1 MNVSATAGGRAQS
14 PVLFLLDVGN
24 EVSETGQLKL
34 SRVPNGTPETVFR
47 SFSAGL
53 DVCKVGK
60 IHIWTKCPK
69 VVYSSL
75 DVCKVGK
82 IPGCENSQPD
92 SLNQFRCLQGG
103 ENSPPHRW
111 QVSHLGKLL

>member
-1 MNVSATAGGRAQS
+1 MLG
-14 PVLFLLDVGN
+14 LFLLDVEN

-47 SFSAGL
+47 SFSAG
-53 DVCKVGK
+53 
-60 IHIWTKCPK
+60 
-69 VVYSSL
+69 L